1 MLICLAFLIVV
12 GRGCFVEGDCL
23 RLRMVIANTLRTIQY
38 GQTL

>member
-1 MLICLAFLIVV
+1 MLIRLALVIVA

-23 RLRMVIANTLRTIQY
+23 RLRMVIANTLRTIRY